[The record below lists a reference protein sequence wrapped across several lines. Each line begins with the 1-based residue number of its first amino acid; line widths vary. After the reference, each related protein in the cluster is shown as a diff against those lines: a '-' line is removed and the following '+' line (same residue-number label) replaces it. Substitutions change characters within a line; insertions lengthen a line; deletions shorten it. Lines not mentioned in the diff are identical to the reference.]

1 MFLAGNDHLQTF
13 SGPDSD
19 VELGLLH
26 PTSSTQDPPDNGTAY
41 RHNLHGVIGD
51 ALEVFSKH
59 LRAEH

>member
-1 MFLAGNDHLQTF
+1 MFLAGNDHLPTF

-19 VELGLLH
+19 IELGLLH
-26 PTSSTQDPPDNGTAY
+26 PASPTLDPLDTGTAH